1 MKVQVKRGFVESN
14 KRDYFHPSL
23 ASLDGRY
30 VDVICGLSSSR
41 VDVYWHGKFYCEAAY
56 VPASQSALPPMK
68 PAEKGRIERALHGRT
83 RRSAHYPMM
92 GEFPAIPDNCRCRSA
107 IRSENS
113 LWREMRRT
121 ARSCRRLRRAKTQNN
136 QFEKILS
143 ALLEAH
149 VEQMAML
156 KKLDKCIQELRG

>member
-1 MKVQVKRGFVESN
+1 MKVQIKSGFVKIN
-14 KRDYFHPSL
+14 DCDYFHPSL
-23 ASLDGRY
+23 VSLDGRY
-30 VDVICGLSSSR
+30 TEVICGLSSSR

-56 VPASQSALPPMK
+56 VPASESALPPMR
-68 PAEKGRIERALHGRT
+68 PAEKGRTEREFGRCM
-83 RRSAHYPMM
+83 RQPAFYSMID
-92 GEFPAIPDNCRCRSA
+92 EFPPVPEVYRCRPA
-107 IRSENS
+107 IRSDDS

-121 ARSCRRLRRAKTQNN
+121 ARRYRQLRRPETQSDPS
-136 QFEKILS
+136 EKILS